1 MPTVF
6 FPGSAEAGV
15 VMTVG
20 VRAEI
25 TFYKKLFDM
34 LGVKAEMLRVGEFKS
49 AAEPYS
55 RTEMS
60 PEFRKEMEEILDDFY
75 RQIITDIAS
84 SRKLPAEKVT
94 AAIDAGPLTARQAKE
109 FGLID
114 RLAYEDEIESEI
126 ARQHE
131 GKTLKVTR
139 NYGKKKR
146 DTDFSG
152 FAGMIKMMEL
162 LMGVE
167 QPKRKNSNPKIAVI
181 YAQGM
186 ITTGKSKS
194 DLWSGESAMGSDTM
208 IKAIR
213 EANLI
218 RSRAT

>member
-1 MPTVF
+1 VSRFDRAADDAKISGVILRINSPKIGWSKMRAFRQAISRVQAKGKKVHAYLDGADNMDFLLASACDEVVMP
-6 FPGSAEAGV
+6 EAGV

-94 AAIDAGPLTARQAKE
+94 ARDRRRPADGPAGQRIRPDRPPRLRRRNRVGRSPGSMRAR
-109 FGLID
+109 
-114 RLAYEDEIESEI
+114 
-126 ARQHE
+126 
-131 GKTLKVTR
+131 
-139 NYGKKKR
+139 
-146 DTDFSG
+146 
-152 FAGMIKMMEL
+152 
-162 LMGVE
+162 
-167 QPKRKNSNPKIAVI
+167 
-181 YAQGM
+181 
-186 ITTGKSKS
+186 
-194 DLWSGESAMGSDTM
+194 
-208 IKAIR
+208 
-213 EANLI
+213 
-218 RSRAT
+218 RSRSPATTAKRNATPISAGSPA